1 MDLWQIKIFTK
12 VVETKSF
19 SKASEEIHLSQPT
32 VSSHIKELEAYFNC
46 RLIDRLGKESVPTRA
61 GQILYEYATKLL
73 DLENQTKEAIYDFL
87 GKIKGTL
94 HIGGSTIPS
103 SYIIPKLIGP
113 FKQRFDEISIAV
125 SAGDTSQVTGDILSG
140 KIEIGIVGA
149 AVDHPQLTQEK
160 LLKDE
165 MRLIVPKDHD
175 WAGRNEIDIKMLLG
189 QSFIAREEGS
199 GTWSTISRALE
210 EAGVG
215 MEDLNI
221 SVTFGNTASVIQ
233 GILNQVG
240 VSILSSMAVEDH
252 VAFGHLSSLTVRG
265 LDLTRHF
272 YLTYHSRRE
281 QSPVCRE
288 FINHAHQFIK

>member
-1 MDLWQIKIFTK
+1 
-12 VVETKSF
+12 
-19 SKASEEIHLSQPT
+19 
-32 VSSHIKELEAYFNC
+32 
-46 RLIDRLGKESVPTRA
+46 
-61 GQILYEYATKLL
+61 
-73 DLENQTKEAIYDFL
+73 
-87 GKIKGTL
+87 
-94 HIGGSTIPS
+94 
-103 SYIIPKLIGP
+103 
-113 FKQRFDEISIAV
+113 
-125 SAGDTSQVTGDILSG
+125 
-140 KIEIGIVGA
+140 
-149 AVDHPQLTQEK
+149 
-160 LLKDE
+160 
-165 MRLIVPKDHD
+165 
-175 WAGRNEIDIKMLLG
+175 
-189 QSFIAREEGS
+189 
-199 GTWSTISRALE
+199 
-210 EAGVG
+210 